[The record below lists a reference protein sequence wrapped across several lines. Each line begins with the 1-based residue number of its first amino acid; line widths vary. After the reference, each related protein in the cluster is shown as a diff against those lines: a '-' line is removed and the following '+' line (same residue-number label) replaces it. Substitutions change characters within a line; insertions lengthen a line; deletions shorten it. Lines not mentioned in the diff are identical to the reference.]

1 MYVIMSYKGKF
12 SPKNIKKY
20 KGNPTNV
27 FYRSLWERDFMKY
40 CDRNPMILEWA
51 SEEIIIPYISSWD
64 NKRHRYFP
72 DFYIKI
78 QLSDGSTKKQI
89 IEIKPKKYLKK
100 PNPKPKRKT
109 RRWYGELKEWHK
121 NQAKWAF
128 AEEYCKNNGMEFQI
142 LTEDDLGY

>member
-20 KGNPTNV
+20 KGNPTNI
-27 FYRSLWERDFMKY
+27 FYRSLWERRFMKY
-40 CDRNPMILEWA
+40 CDENPMILEWA

-78 QLSDGSTKKQI
+78 QL
-89 IEIKPKKYLKK
+89 
-100 PNPKPKRKT
+100 
-109 RRWYGELKEWHK
+109 
-121 NQAKWAF
+121 
-128 AEEYCKNNGMEFQI
+128 
-142 LTEDDLGY
+142 